1 MEDKLNEII
10 HGLKLNAFSNIEM
23 DFIEQHIL
31 KDINNNNEFYNTI
44 KNIKMLITEIKIL
57 RFLETAC
64 PYTKDMLIK

>member
-1 MEDKLNEII
+1 
-10 HGLKLNAFSNIEM
+10 M

>member
-10 HGLKLNAFSNIEM
+10 HGLKRNAFSDIEM
-23 DFIEQHIL
+23 EFIEQHIL
-31 KDINNNNEFYNTI
+31 KDVNNKEFETTI

-57 RFLETAC
+57 RLFETVC